1 VPLHGRPLVEW
12 SLAAFAAA
20 DRIGQVIVALPPG
33 HQVELGEGVRVVV
46 GGEHRSESVA
56 AALTLVDSDLV
67 AVHDAARPLV
77 TTELIDELVAAL
89 AARVDAA
96 GVIAAAPLTD
106 TVKQAREP
114 RPIRG
119 DVSLGEPIVDQTVS
133 RDHLWAAQT
142 PQVFRTRRLRAAFDA
157 EPRAVAAAT
166 DEAMLIER
174 AGGLVLIHP
183 SRPDNLKVTTPEDLR
198 LAELLLAER
207 GA

>member
-1 VPLHGRPLVEW
+1 MVEW

-20 DRIGQVIVALPPG
+20 DRVGPVIVAVPPG
-33 HQVELGEGVRVVV
+33 HQVELGEGVTVVT
-46 GGEHRSESVA
+46 GGGRRSESVA
-56 AALTLVDSDLV
+56 AGLALVETELV

-77 TTELIDELVAAL
+77 TTELINELVATL
-89 AARVDAA
+89 ASRVDAA

-106 TVKQAREP
+106 TVKEAREP

-119 DVSLGEPIVDQTVS
+119 DVSLGEPIVAQTVS
-133 RDHLWAAQT
+133 RDHLWTAQT

-157 EPRAVAAAT
+157 EPQSVATAT

-174 AGGLVLIHP
+174 AGGVVLIHP
-183 SRPDNLKVTTPEDLR
+183 SGHANLKVTTPEDLR

-207 GA
+207 GV